1 MDFPYWKGRYALQN
15 LGIEYIIKA
24 FPRLLDGFIVTIEIS
39 VSSLIL
45 SIFFGFIIGVL
56 MTSKNKVVNFVLRIV
71 LEAFR
76 LIHPLIWLVVLFFG
90 VTYAFNIQTDSMV
103 VSLIVFTLWG
113 TFEIGDLVRSYITSL
128 PKSQFEASAAI
139 GLTKIQMYVYVI
151 LPQIIIRSL
160 PAIVNLATRLIKTTN
175 LMFLIGVSEI
185 MKVSQS
191 IIQVVYYNNPNSYI
205 SFTMYFILLLVY
217 FMICYPL
224 SLFSKYL
231 EKRFSVV

>member
-1 MDFPYWKGRYALQN
+1 MQN